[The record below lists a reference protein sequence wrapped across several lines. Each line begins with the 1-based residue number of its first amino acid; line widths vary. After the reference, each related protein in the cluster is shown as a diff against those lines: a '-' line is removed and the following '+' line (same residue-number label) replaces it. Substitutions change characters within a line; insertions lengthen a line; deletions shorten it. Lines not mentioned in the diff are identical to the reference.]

1 MVFYS
6 HDMNTIKLDETF
18 FMGGNATFTVDNGKG
33 THYTFKIRQ
42 PKKQNPRYT
51 GPAPHFI
58 SLLTG
63 PDNENSYSY
72 MGMVRE
78 IPVMVRVAT
87 GEHSPTGEPLYVTQD
102 SGRKTLEVRLTAKS
116 RYNDATVPVKVAR
129 WVLALA
135 MTTRELPE
143 GYAVHHSGHCGRCGR
158 LLTHPESL
166 KTGIGPEC
174 IKIMGLAY

>member
-1 MVFYS
+1 
-6 HDMNTIKLDETF
+6 MNTIKLDRNF
-18 FMGGNATFTVDNGKG
+18 FMGGNATFTVENATG

-78 IPVMVRVAT
+78 VPVMVRVAT

-129 WVLALA
+129 WVLALV
-135 MTTRELPE
+135 MSGGSLPE
-143 GYAVHHSGHCGRCGR
+143 GYKVHHEGKCGCCGRA
-158 LLTHPESL
+158 LTVPESIL
-166 KTGIGPEC
+166 RGIGPEC
-174 IKIMGLAY
+174 WSRMSGA